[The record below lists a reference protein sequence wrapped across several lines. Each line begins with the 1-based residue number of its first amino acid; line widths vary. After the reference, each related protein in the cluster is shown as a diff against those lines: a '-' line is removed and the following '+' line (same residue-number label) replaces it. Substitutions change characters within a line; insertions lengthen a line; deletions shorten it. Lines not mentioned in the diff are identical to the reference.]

1 MTQDITLNVNKRPI
15 EVDLLVVFVERLH
28 LLQNLISYLVE
39 RRHLVGCD
47 RYFYVVESSDDWLE
61 LRVVNT
67 VKRFYNL
74 QVLFVLF
81 VLFYG

>member
-1 MTQDITLNVNKRPI
+1 MSQNVTLNVNKRPV
-15 EVDLLVVFVERLH
+15 EVYLLVVFVERLH
-28 LLQNLISYLVE
+28 LLQNLVSYLVE
-39 RRHLVGCD
+39 RRHLVGRD
-47 RYFYVVESSDDWLE
+47 RYFNVVESSDDRLE